1 VNGDAIGRCR
11 CISRARFNAN
21 FVSHSHHDKSIAR
34 RVVRFLRAF
43 GVSAWLDEREIELG
57 SRLDNAIETAIRGSD
72 AVVVIATNA
81 AAGSPWVKQELG
93 FACER
98 SPKIRIYPLYVDDV
112 IAHPGFSPHLGIDA
126 RDRYQ
131 FVEVL
136 VRLAEALVSSPLPQP
151 DARQLEAG
159 LDELAK
165 QSSGVALLVESCL
178 RGEGLRYEH
187 VQLVSEVPFHDLDD
201 ALDMIARLGGGAA
214 AASATAALFAR
225 TGAGSA
231 ALSRYIGAGHNVLGN
246 AIGLPLDSA
255 VLASAFRLLA
265 VPNPPDDQALAS
277 FLWKNSESLASKYR
291 NEVVRLITHPG
302 RGPTGFGADA
312 AAAAFGVFPEDRD
325 LVMLWSQWI
334 RQGFFDSSEKQ
345 GAAEPKAF
353 AYWSAKG
360 LKDGSGGW
368 NLVFDSFISH
378 VRQLA
383 RSKSKQAVYR
393 ALQHMML
400 AADVI
405 NPRLS
410 EIIRECEAAGGAA
423 EWDGWEERDEMS
435 TYVSELTTEALGE
448 RKWSEARRR
457 AAESR
462 KAQIALRRALSE
474 LDDPD
479 PNR

>member
-1 VNGDAIGRCR
+1 
-11 CISRARFNAN
+11 
-21 FVSHSHHDKSIAR
+21 
-34 RVVRFLRAF
+34 
-43 GVSAWLDEREIELG
+43 
-57 SRLDNAIETAIRGSD
+57 
-72 AVVVIATNA
+72 VVVIATNA
-81 AAGSPWVKQELG
+81 AAGSQWVKQELG

-291 NEVVRLITHPG
+291 NEVVRLVTHPG

-325 LVMLWSQWI
+325 LVMLWSRLDQAGVL
-334 RQGFFDSSEKQ
+334 RQVVRSRAQ
-345 GAAEPKAF
+345 PNRRPLLTGAL
-353 AYWSAKG
+353 KG

-383 RSKSKQAVYR
+383 RSKSKQAVYG
-393 ALQHMML
+393 ALQHMRL
-400 AADVI
+400 AADAA
-405 NPRLS
+405 NPRL
-410 EIIRECEAAGGAA
+410 C
-423 EWDGWEERDEMS
+423 RDCPR
-435 TYVSELTTEALGE
+435 V
-448 RKWSEARRR
+448 
-457 AAESR
+457 
-462 KAQIALRRALSE
+462 
-474 LDDPD
+474 
-479 PNR
+479 